1 MKSCIAYLTLAL
13 AVVFSGFSPLYAQ
26 NTPSQKKL
34 LVVYFSK
41 TGNTKKLAMAIQKQT
56 GADMVEIVPVV
67 LYPDDYDQT
76 VDIARKEQ
84 DDNARPAVKTKVDTM
99 ASYNVVF
106 LGYPSWWGTMPMAV
120 FTFLEA
126 HNLSGKTI
134 IPFTTH
140 EGSGFGRSISDLRR
154 LCPKSTILDGLA
166 IRGRDADTA
175 ETEVPIWLQG
185 LKY

>member
-1 MKSCIAYLTLAL
+1 MKSCIACLTIAM
-13 AVVFSGFSPLYAQ
+13 AVMITGLSPLYAQ
-26 NTPSQKKL
+26 TSPTQKKL

-41 TGNTKKLAMAIQKQT
+41 TGNTKKLATAIQKKT
-56 GADMVEIVPVV
+56 GADMVEIVPAVT
-67 LYPDDYDQT
+67 YPDDYDQT

-84 DDNARPAVKTKVDTM
+84 DDDARPAVKTKINNM
-99 ASYNVVF
+99 ASYEVVF

-126 HNLSGKTI
+126 HDLAGKTV

-140 EGSGFGRSISDLRR
+140 EGSGFGRSVSDLRR

-175 ETEVPIWLQG
+175 ETEVPAWLQG